1 MSLNTKIVIGVIGND
16 IHVVAN
22 RLLARGLRQEGYI
35 VCNLGVS
42 VLPEDF
48 LYAAIEYEAD
58 VVIISSL
65 NGEGE
70 GWVRGFKQ
78 LFVNKQRSNV
88 LLYIGGNL
96 AVGER
101 SSEDVERRY
110 LDLGFDRAYHRPA
123 SLDVLFMDLATDFNN
138 GRIQVRSATRFSD

>member
-1 MSLNTKIVIGVIGND
+1 MINMPYSQDFSLRIVIGVIGND

-22 RLLARGLRQEGYI
+22 RVLARGLRQEGHV

-42 VLPEDF
+42 VIPEDF
-48 LYAAIEYEAD
+48 LYATIEHEAD
-58 VVIISSL
+58 LVIISSL

-70 GWVRGFKQ
+70 SWVQGLQQ
-78 LFVNKQRSNV
+78 LFHSKRRSDV

-101 SSEDVERRY
+101 SSVDVEQHFRE
-110 LDLGFDRAYHRPA
+110 LGFDRVYHQPS
-123 SLDVLFMDLATDFNN
+123 SLDVLFKDLATDFDHVKN
-138 GRIQVRSATRFSD
+138 

>member
-1 MSLNTKIVIGVIGND
+1 MSGNTRIVIGVIGND

-22 RLLARGLRQEGYI
+22 RLLARGLRQEGYL

-48 LYAAIEYEAD
+48 LYAAIEHEAD

-70 GWVRGFKQ
+70 GWAQGFKQ
-78 LFVNKQRSNV
+78 LFLNKQRSNI

-101 SSEDVERRY
+101 SSDEVERRY
-110 LDLGFDRAYHRPA
+110 RDLGFDRAYHRPS
-123 SLDVLFMDLATDFNN
+123 SLYALFTDLETDFNH
-138 GRIQVRSATRFSD
+138 VKH